1 MSELASYH
9 EEKVLEPDEFTLMN
23 ALRNQ
28 DDIPIL
34 MDVVTD
40 KDGVTDDVEDDYSD
54 LDSVSVEAGQGD
66 ESLMDDDIPLV
77 NESVEE
83 ALIDNDLV
91 DDEDSIPVLTEAE
104 AYDPTSMLAD
114 VIESKT
120 TAAIPSPHGISEELI
135 ASAISEVLEKR
146 LPELVSDVLRVINER
161 IK

>member
-1 MSELASYH
+1 MSELATYH

-40 KDGVTDDVEDDYSD
+40 KEGVTDDAEDDYSD
-54 LDSVSVEAGQGD
+54 LDSVSVEAEQGNA
-66 ESLMDDDIPLV
+66 SLMDDDIPLV

-114 VIESKT
+114 VIESKA
-120 TAAIPSPHGISEELI
+120 TAAIPSSYGISEELI

-161 IK
+161 TK

>member
-40 KDGVTDDVEDDYSD
+40 KEGVTDDAEDDYSD
-54 LDSVSVEAGQGD
+54 LDFVSVEAEQGD
-66 ESLMDDDIPLV
+66 VSLMDDDVPLV

-91 DDEDSIPVLTEAE
+91 DDEDSIPVLTDAE

-120 TAAIPSPHGISEELI
+120 TAAIPSSHGISEELI

-161 IK
+161 TK

>member
-40 KDGVTDDVEDDYSD
+40 KDGVTGDVEDDYSD
-54 LDSVSVEAGQGD
+54 LDCVSVEAGQGD
-66 ESLMDDDIPLV
+66 VSLMDDDIPLV

-91 DDEDSIPVLTEAE
+91 DDEDSIPVLTDAE

-114 VIESKT
+114 VIETKT
-120 TAAIPSPHGISEELI
+120 AAAIPSSHGISEELI

-161 IK
+161 TK